1 MNRKAL
7 LNKTRRLVNEVTARL
22 WSDADVYTEIN
33 NAYIEAQ
40 AAISRIAPAEFLRGA
55 QIDTV
60 AGTNLYERPTYEPL
74 KVVRLKDSTTGSY
87 RDLSKMDVDQLQ
99 DHASGATGRSATR
112 FEPAYG
118 LIGRWIVIR
127 PTPETSVTAGLAVL
141 YYEKLSLSA
150 DADTPRLPAALH
162 HRIAYRAAELLL
174 KDSKDVSNEAL
185 GQLQAEWAYYFV
197 GEEALRRLAREH
209 YYDHQPQTFTP
220 SIAYSE

>member
-1 MNRKAL
+1 MNLGAL
-7 LNKTRRLVNEVTARL
+7 HDKTRRLVNETTARL
-22 WSDADVYTEIN
+22 WSTADVYAEIN
-33 NAYIEAQ
+33 NAYQEAQ
-40 AAISRIAPAEFLRGA
+40 AAVSRIAPAEFLRGA

-74 KVVRLKDSTTGSY
+74 KVVRLKDSTTGAY

-118 LIGRWIVIR
+118 LIGRWLLIR
-127 PTPETSVTAGLAVL
+127 PTPEASVTAGLAVL

-150 DADTPRLPAALH
+150 TADTPRLPSALH
-162 HRIAYRAAELLL
+162 HRLAYRAAELLL
-174 KDSKDVSNEAL
+174 KDSKDVSGDAL
-185 GQLQAEWAYYFV
+185 AQIQAEWAYYFV
-197 GEEALRRLAREH
+197 GEDALRRLWRDH

-220 SIAYSE
+220 SVAWSE